1 MSTITTI
8 NSTDQ
13 ITNSRSVINTNFS
26 NLNTDK
32 METSVL
38 DTDTAL
44 AANSDAKVPSQK
56 AIKTYVD
63 TVGGANA
70 STTVRGIVEEATQA
84 EIAASTTAGATGAR
98 LFVNPGSTWKPPT
111 MQVFTASGTY
121 TKPSGISAI
130 IVELVGG
137 GGGGGDGGSAGGGAG
152 AGGYSRKRI
161 LAASVGTTETVTIGA
176 GGAGGA
182 STGTA
187 GGTTSFGSH
196 CSATGGAAT
205 SGVGGGTGG
214 AGSDGDINI
223 TGGSGSPGIPG
234 FDTNKSASGTGGAS
248 YFGGG
253 GAGVSNVADSSGNNG
268 VAYGSGGSGSI
279 GTGTGGTGAGGIC
292 IVTEFY

>member
-38 DTDTAL
+38 DTDSAL

-70 STTVRGIVEEATQA
+70 STTDRGIVEEATQA
-84 EIAASTTAGATGAR
+84 EIAAGTTAGATGAR

-111 MQVFTASGTY
+111 QQVFTASGTY
-121 TKPSGISAI
+121 NKPTGISAI
-130 IVELVGG
+130 IVEVVGG
-137 GGGGGDGGSAGGGAG
+137 GAGAGDGGTAGGGAG
-152 AGGYSRKRI
+152 AGAYSRKRI
-161 LAASVGTTETVTIGA
+161 IAASVGATETVTIGA
-176 GGAGGA
+176 GGAGAA
-182 STGTA
+182 STGNA
-187 GGTTSFGSH
+187 GGNSSFGAH
-196 CSATGGAAT
+196 CTANGGSAS
-205 SGVGGGTGG
+205 SGRTGG
-214 AGSDGDINI
+214 AGGTASGGDINI
-223 TGGSGSPGIPG
+223 PGGDGSDGIDG
-234 FDTNKSASGTGGAS
+234 YDTNKSHGGSGGNS

-253 GAGVSNVADSSGNNG
+253 GKGT
-268 VAYGSGGSGSI
+268 SGGSDFSGANATVYGGGGGGSH
-279 GTGTGGTGAGGIC
+279 GTGTGGNGKDGIV
-292 IVTEFY
+292 IVTEYY